1 LEQGV
6 KILGKSSL
14 GLLTFFQRTS
24 QSQTKIVVVVVEE
37 EELVPKMQ
45 DSVQQHPS

>member
-6 KILGKSSL
+6 KILVKSSL

-24 QSQTKIVVVVVEE
+24 QSQTRIVVVVEE

>member
-1 LEQGV
+1 M
-6 KILGKSSL
+6 ILGKLSL
-14 GLLTFFQRTS
+14 GLLTFYQRTS
-24 QSQTKIVVVVVEE
+24 QSQIRIVVVVVVE

>member
-1 LEQGV
+1 M
-6 KILGKSSL
+6 ILGKLSL
-14 GLLTFFQRTS
+14 GLLTFYQRTS
-24 QSQTKIVVVVVEE
+24 QSQMRIVVVVVVVE